1 MAGADGATG
10 PTSRPGT
17 GRAVA
22 VLVLVALGALIPL
35 LGPSAALHGT
45 GEAAAPGVGG
55 IALLRAVLFAA
66 LCVPVGEL
74 FVNRLARSVP
84 GAPPAAPRS
93 WAPYAAAVGLVAALG
108 LASVVATGNL
118 VPHSL
123 AEIDVGGLYESRDG
137 KLALVEVNAFL
148 AAALCARSARP
159 GSQVWPLAAVVA
171 AEALRAH
178 PTTEYSPWVGSGLT
192 LVHLTCA
199 ALWVGGLLH
208 VLRTLRGWGAGRVSG
223 AGVARGGPVA
233 GAGTERAGP
242 AAGTEPDPGAAG
254 AERGEARAEAEATG
268 GAAGT
273 EVGAAR
279 GVPGGTTADGG
290 LRPVAAPAQASAALL
305 GLYARVAAVLLAV
318 ITATGVWSTL
328 RRMPQETVLDQL
340 TSTAYGRVL
349 LAKVLLVAAVA
360 VLALWA
366 RIRLRRAPDP
376 LTACSPARAEV
387 VALGVVVV
395 VSGLLTALP
404 VPIRW

>member
-1 MAGADGATG
+1 VTLIRPTTGAADATG
-10 PTSRPGT
+10 PASRPGT
-17 GRAVA
+17 ARAVA

-84 GAPPAAPRS
+84 GAAPTAPRS
-93 WAPYAAAVGLVAALG
+93 WAPYAAAVGFVAALG

-148 AAALCARSARP
+148 AAGLCACSARP
-159 GSQVWPLAAVVA
+159 SSQVWPLAAVVA

-192 LVHLTCA
+192 LVHLACA
-199 ALWVGGLLH
+199 ALWVGGLFH
-208 VLRTLRGWGAGRVSG
+208 VLRTLRRWGPTEAG
-223 AGVARGGPVA
+223 
-233 GAGTERAGP
+233 
-242 AAGTEPDPGAAG
+242 
-254 AERGEARAEAEATG
+254 
-268 GAAGT
+268 
-273 EVGAAR
+273 
-279 GVPGGTTADGG
+279 
-290 LRPVAAPAQASAALL
+290 AALL
-305 GLYARVAAVLLAV
+305 GLYARVAAVLLAA
-318 ITATGVWSTL
+318 ITATGIWSTL
-328 RRMPQETVLDQL
+328 RRMPPETVLDQL
-340 TSTAYGRVL
+340 TTTAYGRVL

-360 VLALWA
+360 ALALWA